1 LPHNKQTY
9 LSFAKKELGKLLE
22 SKMPGK
28 PQMRETLQ

>member
-1 LPHNKQTY
+1 L
-9 LSFAKKELGKLLE
+9 LEFFAKKELGKLLE